1 MLLVVV
7 RAAVVGR
14 VCGAR
19 PFRSARRD
27 GARIAP
33 SVLLRAVAAVTTMAT
48 MATMA
53 TMPPVP
59 EHVHGHERHREK
71 YPDPVLR
78 EPVHVY
84 LLVVKSSVMT
94 LLVDDRHCAGRRSRP
109 FWSHVR

>member
-19 PFRSARRD
+19 SFRSARRD

-33 SVLLRAVAAVTTMAT
+33 SGLLRAVTPVAAMSTMT
-48 MATMA
+48 
-53 TMPPVP
+53 PVP
-59 EHVHGHERHREK
+59 EHVHGHEGHPEK

-84 LLVVKSSVMT
+84 LLVVKSSAMA
-94 LLVDDRHCAGRRSRP
+94 LLVDNRYCAGRRSRP
-109 FWSHVR
+109 FLFRVR